1 MNRTRTSKNA
11 KRLLVWL
18 LLLTMV
24 FGLLPMAAFADETV
38 VEPVVSEEPVQEP
51 VEEQSDESAP
61 VEPEEPEEPSV
72 EPEEPEEPTDVI
84 VIDGDELPEDE
95 LDTLAAEE
103 GVISEDAIPEPS
115 TTELPTAATKS
126 IRAVMLDCGRKY
138 FTVGEIEALIDAM
151 VKYGYNQLQLSFGNG
166 GCRFLLNEMTLKFKD
181 SDGTT
186 VTINSD
192 SVKTNIK
199 NGNVQFNG
207 DGSTLSQSEM
217 DTIISYA
224 QANGISIVPM
234 LNMPGHSTAIMCGY
248 DEYQSTK
255 EKTNGNLDVDNL
267 TARNYGYA
275 LLSKY
280 VDYFALKDCKY
291 FSFGSDESGFDGNGM
306 TSFVTGCAKIIANA
320 GMRPRAFNDATNV
333 ATYPAYV
340 QISYWHQESNSKN
353 PTELANDGHEMLNT
367 HGRWYYVI
375 KNEQY
380 DSNRD
385 NKYWTGQVNSA
396 VTSVELPATKV
407 TGLDDG
413 KWTGLNEYFTADPN
427 YGTVVGSSVGTM
439 FCIWCD
445 ASQNTYLT
453 GEQVLSYNENYGAL
467 YQLQKLAE
475 HYWPEA
481 IKEPTTPDIP
491 EPGTGEKKTINLTV
505 GQTSDEITVDGDYSA
520 AATGDNYVATVA
532 PNVTTVPGKTTYVRT
547 SLNDTSVENKTFYV
561 YDKDTLGTAN
571 PTETLMFED
580 ADSGKADSG
589 KYYYIKNSA
598 GKYIYPYNNSVKDT
612 TRKNTTVSVS
622 SDVDSGYTISY
633 TYYYY
638 LGYKTSYLTVTSE
651 GLSASS
657 SPSKIY
663 LYKPSTT
670 EPTPQTTFSF
680 TGTGEGTTTATIAG
694 VTYTINVTAP
704 NTSRTVN
711 IKYGETYQ
719 LPAHADITV
728 ESGEQYVNVNSENGV
743 ITAGETSGT
752 AVIKAAIKND
762 GNKITESC
770 TYTVVVSD
778 INFEDIEPL
787 PVELWITNFTVGIE
801 ADDIAKY
808 DTSTETRTSGSDSAT
823 VTTVKIAAKDAYKE
837 GGVLLSTLI
846 PQNTYKSDNN
856 SVKAVYWKGSQLSE
870 KPQPKGGDLSTQGS
884 DFTYIRYWNSTWQYK
899 NKTGEWVD
907 LNTSGNNTVVG
918 YYLQINNVSPEIT
931 TGAQHYGEPP
941 TNHPGSSGN
950 GFTMTAFAVVY
961 PDGTLSRT
969 EPEMYRTSIIRGY
982 WGGTSIG
989 IGVMYAE
996 NNSDYVV
1003 SKMTLTW
1010 GENIKG
1016 ASDGSSW
1023 FVDSS
1028 NTDEKYGSSWGVSW
1042 DKKTNAAGKEWYDE
1056 TTYWEKGDSDIP
1068 MIDGN
1073 AENIQF
1079 TTAVVN
1085 SGDKTKSNGKN
1096 AALILIYLEAVE
1108 KEDNLSVV
1116 YWDDNAN
1123 AQINTNSIQ
1132 IVVKENVTFT
1142 NALMKD
1148 GVLIGGKTSWPS
1160 NDPAST
1166 DYFPDN
1172 AYITNSSDVNQKIN
1186 KEITNMSGIAAK
1198 YRSGIYDY
1206 VSADI
1211 SEDGKTLTLHYDI
1224 KIKHKTFVVDFGLP
1238 VKGSLGG
1245 FGITDL
1251 TSVSDAG
1258 FSFDYS
1264 KSFKDN
1270 YGEAIMTT
1278 DSYEIQYTLKNILN
1292 GQVELPIY
1300 VKFVNDTEA
1309 RKFAVT
1315 IIPASN
1321 VYYEDGFANFNNG
1334 QNTASKA
1341 KWEVVGKETTAN
1353 QALSELGKDPYAY
1366 GYDPAYNKE
1375 NSATF
1380 SMGSAHKVTVT
1391 SGMLTDWNND
1401 SAWPTASF
1409 TFKGTGFDIISL
1421 TDGDSGAIL
1430 VEVKNKNDG
1439 SVKNYLVNNYYGYE
1453 LKGDKW
1459 VVDKN
1464 STDCLYQIPVI
1475 KVTGLSYDEYT
1486 VTIKVFYDKAFD
1498 MRLDENYSF
1507 WLDAIRVYDPMG
1519 KEANYTADN
1528 EGYPQYI
1535 KLRDYVAN
1543 NIGSVNSNLLFIDG
1557 VEKAEVAAYA
1567 NYGPNNEV
1575 YLAKGQ
1581 AISFKLPGGVNFAEV
1596 QIGAKAPAGESGM
1609 TVNSETPTG
1618 IASAT
1623 EMYYDIT
1630 SQAKNGQVTITNTT
1644 GNILSLTNIKITFS
1658 KPNAGVSLAPLS
1670 DSDAE
1675 AAVATVRALFAAPVD
1690 PEPTE
1695 PEQPEEP
1702 EKTFE
1707 PEHFETSWSSN
1718 VRKGG
1723 RAVLTVKASTDV
1735 DAIVVNG
1742 VTVTQFKTRTERIGY
1757 GWNAKRV
1764 TYREFVY
1771 MMTVNESGTLTVPVV
1786 AVSNEQGESNPYETT
1801 LTVKPSSP
1809 IRDWIGGLFGRWF

>member
-1 MNRTRTSKNA
+1 
-11 KRLLVWL
+11 
-18 LLLTMV
+18 MV
-24 FGLLPMAAFADETV
+24 FSLLPMAAFADEAV
-38 VEPVVSEEPVQEP
+38 EEPVQESVQEPTEPSSEPSAEPSSEPSQEPEAP
-51 VEEQSDESAP
+51 VEEP
-61 VEPEEPEEPSV
+61 V
-72 EPEEPEEPTDVI
+72 DVI

-103 GVISEDAIPEPS
+103 GVISEDAIPAPS
-115 TTELPTAATKS
+115 IAELPTAATDS

-151 VKYGYNQLQLSFGNG
+151 AKYGYNQLQLSFGNG
-166 GCRFLLNEMTLKFKD
+166 GCRFLLDEMTLKFKD

-207 DGSTLSQSEM
+207 DESTLSQSEM
-217 DTIISYA
+217 NMIISYA
-224 QANGISIVPM
+224 QEKGISIVPM
-234 LNMPGHSTAIMCGY
+234 LNMPGHSTAIMNGY
-248 DEYQSTK
+248 SEYQSTK
-255 EKTNGNLDVDNL
+255 EKTKGNLDVDNL

-280 VDYFALKDCKY
+280 VDYFASKGCKY

-333 ATYPAYV
+333 ATYPTYV
-340 QISYWHQESNSKN
+340 QISYWHQESNSKI
-353 PTELANDGHEMLNT
+353 PTVLANDGHEMLNT

-380 DSNRD
+380 DSNRE
-385 NKYWTGQVNSA
+385 NKYWTGKVNSA

-413 KWTGLNEYFTADPN
+413 RWTGLNEYFTADPN
-427 YGTVVGSSVGTM
+427 NGTVVGSSVGTM

-445 ASQNTYLT
+445 ASQNAYLT

-532 PNVTTVPGKTTYVRT
+532 PNAATVPGKTTYVRT

-571 PTETLMFED
+571 PTETLTFED
-580 ADSGKADSG
+580 AGDGKDG
-589 KYYYIKNSA
+589 KYYIKNSA
-598 GKYIYPYNNSVKDT
+598 GKYIYPYKNWRNSVSLEK
-612 TRKNTTVSVS
+612 
-622 SDVDSGYTISY
+622 SDDGYAVNVTAYDDGYTISY
-633 TYYYY
+633 TYRNR
-638 LGYKTSYLTVTSE
+638 TAYLTATSGE
-651 GLSASS
+651 LGASS
-657 SPSKIY
+657 SSSSSKIY

-670 EPTPQTTFSF
+670 EPTTQTTFSF

-694 VTYTINVTAP
+694 VEYTINVTATE
-704 NTSRTVN
+704 TSENKTLN
-711 IKYGETYQ
+711 FGGSFT
-719 LPAHADITV
+719 LPAGAEANIV
-728 ESGEQYVNVNSENGV
+728 SG
-743 ITAGETSGT
+743 GEIIS
-752 AVIKAAIKND
+752 VD
-762 GNKITESC
+762 GNKITAGQTEGTAVVEAIVKNDGGKVEAKY
-770 TYTVVVSD
+770 TYKITVSE
-778 INFEDIEPL
+778 INLDDVEPL
-787 PVELWITNFTVGIE
+787 SVELWITNRYAGGTHNGIT
-801 ADDIAKY
+801 Y
-808 DTSTETRTSGSDSAT
+808 DATETGHIVS
-823 VTTVKIAAKDAYKE
+823 VTAAQACGE
-837 GGVLLSTLI
+837 NGVRLENLVPTNGVDEASLPLLFWKGVRLS
-846 PQNTYKSDNN
+846 SDNKQAHTG
-856 SVKAVYWKGSQLSE
+856 VDRTGAGADFQL
-870 KPQPKGGDLSTQGS
+870 
-884 DFTYIRYWNSTWQYK
+884 IRYYNEAWQYFS
-899 NKTGEWVD
+899 NDQWISVANGDQIIAYYMQVY
-907 LNTSGNNTVVG
+907 NT
-918 YYLQINNVSPEIT
+918 SPEIVS
-931 TGAQHYGEPP
+931 AFRDYGGIAGDGGGEYDANWFAGYRGVA
-941 TNHPGSSGN
+941 T
-950 GFTMTAFAVVY
+950 AVVY
-961 PDGTLSRT
+961 ANKSMSPNGDEAIWNDTLLCYYEGANGGGNPGLIKVFDT
-969 EPEMYRTSIIRGY
+969 EDFKITKITITHGVHKDANGKTGAEASKTWNSSTSSVVWEKTQNEAGDEWYNETVIWTDEGHVAGETITLDDSV
-982 WGGTSIG
+982 WGDTWKTSG
-989 IGVMYAE
+989 IGEAFLLLF
-996 NNSDYVV
+996 YV
-1003 SKMTLTW
+1003 
-1010 GENIKG
+1010 E
-1016 ASDGSSW
+1016 
-1023 FVDSS
+1023 
-1028 NTDEKYGSSWGVSW
+1028 
-1042 DKKTNAAGKEWYDE
+1042 
-1056 TTYWEKGDSDIP
+1056 P
-1068 MIDGN
+1068 
-1073 AENIQF
+1073 
-1079 TTAVVN
+1079 
-1085 SGDKTKSNGKN
+1085 
-1096 AALILIYLEAVE
+1096 VE
-1108 KEDNLSVV
+1108 KETNLQIV
-1116 YWDDNAN
+1116 YFDDNAK
-1123 AQINTNSIQ
+1123 TQ
-1132 IVVKENVTFT
+1132 IVDPVSVSVKEDVTFL
-1142 NALMKD
+1142 NGLNQ
-1148 GVLIGGKTSWPS
+1148 TSPVTVGTFTL
-1160 NDPAST
+1160 D
-1166 DYFPDN
+1166 DN
-1172 AYITNSSDVNQKIN
+1172 ATITNSVGVAQSIN
-1186 KEITNMSGIAAK
+1186 KNITIIDNVAAK

-1224 KIKHKTFVVDFGLP
+1224 KIEHKTFVVDFGLP
-1238 VKGSLGG
+1238 VKGSLSG

-1251 TSVSDAG
+1251 TTVSDAG

-1264 KSFKDN
+1264 KSFKDD

-1278 DSYEIQYTLKNILN
+1278 DNYEIQYTLKNILN

-1300 VKFVNDTEA
+1300 VKFGNDTEA

-1321 VYYEDGFANFNNG
+1321 VYYEDGFAKFTNG
-1334 QNTASKA
+1334 AVAASTATWK
-1341 KWEVVGKETTAN
+1341 KVGDEASAN

-1391 SGMLTDWNND
+1391 SSMRNGWSEL
-1401 SAWPTASF
+1401 SAWPTAMFS
-1409 TFKGTGFDIISL
+1409 FKGTGFDVISL
-1421 TDGDSGAIL
+1421 TNNTSGAIL
-1430 VEVKNKNDG
+1430 VAVYDSNGNKVKGYFVD
-1439 SVKNYLVNNYYGYE
+1439 NYLGYGFVDGKWTE
-1453 LKGDKW
+1453 KATGD
-1459 VVDKN
+1459 N
-1464 STDCLYQIPVI
+1464 ILYQIPVM
-1475 KVTGLSYDEYT
+1475 KVCDLPYDSYNVTITVFYNDAFEHNGDESYD
-1486 VTIKVFYDKAFD
+1486 
-1498 MRLDENYSF
+1498 F
-1507 WLDAIRVYDPMG
+1507 WLDAIRVYEPLGPSGNDSYKG
-1519 KEANYTADN
+1519 DG

-1535 KLRDYVAN
+1535 NLRDQIAAS
-1543 NIGSVNSNLLFIDG
+1543 GSNVGIKNTLFIDG
-1557 VEKAEVAAYA
+1557 NAKAEVADYI
-1567 NYGPNNEV
+1567 NLGPNNEV
-1575 YLAKGQ
+1575 YLANGQ
-1581 AISFKLPGGVNFAEV
+1581 AISFKLPGDVNFAEV

-1609 TVNSETPTG
+1609 TVNNATTG

-1658 KPNAGVSLAPLS
+1658 KPNADVSLAPLS
-1670 DSDAE
+1670 EGDAE

-1702 EKTFE
+1702 EKIFKPERFE
-1707 PEHFETSWSSN
+1707 PSWSSN

-1735 DAIVVNG
+1735 DAIIVDG
-1742 VTVTQFKTRTERIGY
+1742 VTYTKYFTRTERVGRS
-1757 GWNAKRV
+1757 WNAQRV

-1786 AVSNEQGESNPYETT
+1786 AVSNEQGESSPYETT

>member
-1 MNRTRTSKNA
+1 MS
-11 KRLLVWL
+11 
-18 LLLTMV
+18 
-24 FGLLPMAAFADETV
+24 
-38 VEPVVSEEPVQEP
+38 EPSSEPSAEPSAEPSQEPEAP
-51 VEEQSDESAP
+51 VEEPA
-61 VEPEEPEEPSV
+61 
-72 EPEEPEEPTDVI
+72 DVI

-103 GVISEDAIPEPS
+103 GVISEDAILDPS
-115 TTELPTAATKS
+115 TAELPTAATNS

-151 VKYGYNQLQLSFGNG
+151 AKYGYNQLQLSFGNG
-166 GCRFLLNEMTLKFKD
+166 GCRFLLDEMPLKFKD

-207 DGSTLSQSEM
+207 DESTLSQSEM
-217 DTIISYA
+217 NMIISYA
-224 QANGISIVPM
+224 QEKGISIVPM
-234 LNMPGHSTAIMCGY
+234 LNMPGHSTAIMNGY
-248 DEYQSTK
+248 SEYQSTK
-255 EKTNGNLDVDNL
+255 EKTKGNLDVDNL

-280 VDYFALKDCKY
+280 VDYFASKGCKY

-333 ATYPAYV
+333 ATYPTYV
-340 QISYWHQESNSKN
+340 QISYWHQESNSKI
-353 PTELANDGHEMLNT
+353 PTVLANDGHEMLNT

-380 DSNRD
+380 DSNRE
-385 NKYWTGQVNSA
+385 NKYWTGKVNSA

-407 TGLDDG
+407 TGLDG
-413 KWTGLNEYFTADPN
+413 GRWTGLNEYFTADPN

-445 ASQNTYLT
+445 ASQNAYLT

-505 GQTSDEITVDGDYSA
+505 GQTSDKITVDGDYSA

-532 PNVTTVPGKTTYVRT
+532 PNAATVPGKTTYVRT

-571 PTETLMFED
+571 PTETLTFED
-580 ADSGKADSG
+580 AGSGK
-589 KYYYIKNSA
+589 YYIKNSA
-598 GKYIYPYNNSVKDT
+598 GKYIYPYNNRVTENNS
-612 TRKNTTVSVS
+612 RNTTVSVS
-622 SDVDSGYTISY
+622 GDVDSGYTISY
-633 TYYYY
+633 TYYY
-638 LGYKTSYLTVTSE
+638 GYRTSYLTVAS
-651 GLSASS
+651 GKLSASLS
-657 SPSKIY
+657 LSKIY

-670 EPTPQTTFSF
+670 EPTTQTTFSF

-694 VTYTINVTAP
+694 VEYTINVTAP
-704 NTSRTVN
+704 ETSENKTLN
-711 IKYGETYQ
+711 FGESFT
-719 LPAHADITV
+719 LPAGAEANIV
-728 ESGEQYVNVNSENGV
+728 SG
-743 ITAGETSGT
+743 GEIIS
-752 AVIKAAIKND
+752 VD
-762 GNKITESC
+762 GNKITAGQTEGTAVVEAIVKNDGGKVEAKY
-770 TYTVVVSD
+770 TYKITVSE
-778 INFEDIEPL
+778 INLDDVEPL
-787 PVELWITNFTVGIE
+787 SVELWITNRYAGGTHNGIT
-801 ADDIAKY
+801 Y
-808 DTSTETRTSGSDSAT
+808 DATETGHIVS
-823 VTTVKIAAKDAYKE
+823 VTAAQACGE
-837 GGVLLSTLI
+837 NGVRLENLVPTNGVDEASLPLLFWKGVRLS
-846 PQNTYKSDNN
+846 SDNKQAHTG
-856 SVKAVYWKGSQLSE
+856 VDRTGAGADFQL
-870 KPQPKGGDLSTQGS
+870 
-884 DFTYIRYWNSTWQYK
+884 IRYYNEAWQYFS
-899 NKTGEWVD
+899 NDQWISVANGDQIIAYYMQVY
-907 LNTSGNNTVVG
+907 NT
-918 YYLQINNVSPEIT
+918 SPEIVS
-931 TGAQHYGEPP
+931 AFRDYGGIAGDGGGEYDANWFAGYRGVA
-941 TNHPGSSGN
+941 T
-950 GFTMTAFAVVY
+950 AVVY
-961 PDGTLSRT
+961 ANKSMSPNGDEAIWNDTLLCYYEGANGGGNPGLIKVFDT
-969 EPEMYRTSIIRGY
+969 EDFKITKITITHGVHKDANGKTGAEASKTWNSSTSSVVWEKTQNEAGDEWYNETVIWTDEGHVAGETITLDDSV
-982 WGGTSIG
+982 WGDTWKTSG
-989 IGVMYAE
+989 IGEAFLLLF
-996 NNSDYVV
+996 YV
-1003 SKMTLTW
+1003 
-1010 GENIKG
+1010 E
-1016 ASDGSSW
+1016 
-1023 FVDSS
+1023 
-1028 NTDEKYGSSWGVSW
+1028 
-1042 DKKTNAAGKEWYDE
+1042 
-1056 TTYWEKGDSDIP
+1056 P
-1068 MIDGN
+1068 
-1073 AENIQF
+1073 
-1079 TTAVVN
+1079 
-1085 SGDKTKSNGKN
+1085 
-1096 AALILIYLEAVE
+1096 VE
-1108 KEDNLSVV
+1108 KETNLQIV
-1116 YWDDNAN
+1116 YFDDNAK
-1123 AQINTNSIQ
+1123 TQ
-1132 IVVKENVTFT
+1132 IVEPVSVSVKEDVTFL
-1142 NALMKD
+1142 NGLNQ
-1148 GVLIGGKTSWPS
+1148 TSPVTVGTFTL
-1160 NDPAST
+1160 D
-1166 DYFPDN
+1166 DN
-1172 AYITNSSDVNQKIN
+1172 ATITNSVGVAQSIN
-1186 KEITNMSGIAAK
+1186 KNITIIDNVAAK

-1224 KIKHKTFVVDFGLP
+1224 KIEHKTFVVDFGLP

-1251 TSVSDAG
+1251 TTVSDAG

-1264 KSFKDN
+1264 KSFKDD

-1278 DSYEIQYTLKNILN
+1278 DNYEIQYTLKNILN

-1300 VKFVNDTEA
+1300 VKFGNDTEA

-1321 VYYEDGFANFNNG
+1321 VYYEDGFAKFTNG
-1334 QNTASKA
+1334 AGAASTAT
-1341 KWEVVGKETTAN
+1341 WEKVGNEASAN
-1353 QALSELGKDPYAY
+1353 QALSELGKDPNAY
-1366 GYDPAYNKE
+1366 GFDPAYNKD

-1391 SGMLTDWNND
+1391 SSMRNGWSEL
-1401 SAWPTASF
+1401 SAWPTAKFS
-1409 TFKGTGFDIISL
+1409 FKGTGFDVISL
-1421 TDGDSGAIL
+1421 TNNTSGAIL
-1430 VEVKNKNDG
+1430 VDVYDSNGNKVKGYFVD
-1439 SVKNYLVNNYYGYE
+1439 NYLGYGFVDGKWTE
-1453 LKGDKW
+1453 KATGD
-1459 VVDKN
+1459 N
-1464 STDCLYQIPVI
+1464 ILYQIPVM
-1475 KVTGLSYDEYT
+1475 KVCDLPYDSYNVTITVFYNDAFEHNGDESYD
-1486 VTIKVFYDKAFD
+1486 
-1498 MRLDENYSF
+1498 F

-1519 KEANYTADN
+1519 KDDTRYVGDG

-1535 KLRDYVAN
+1535 NLRDQIAA
-1543 NIGSVNSNLLFIDG
+1543 SKSNVGINKTLFIDG
-1557 VEKAEVAAYA
+1557 NAEAKVADYI
-1567 NYGPNNEV
+1567 NLGPNNEV
-1575 YLAKGQ
+1575 YLANGQ
-1581 AISFKLPGGVNFAEV
+1581 AISFKLPANDKIDEV

-1658 KPNAGVSLAPLS
+1658 KPNADVSLAPLS
-1670 DSDAE
+1670 EGDAE

-1702 EKTFE
+1702 EKTFK
-1707 PEHFETSWSSN
+1707 PERFETSWSSN

-1735 DAIVVNG
+1735 DAIIVDG
-1742 VTVTQFKTRTERIGY
+1742 VTYTKYFTRTERVGRS
-1757 GWNAKRV
+1757 WNAQRV

-1786 AVSNEQGESNPYETT
+1786 AVSNEQGESSPYETT

>member
-1 MNRTRTSKNA
+1 MNRTRTSKNV
-11 KRLLVWL
+11 KRLIVWL
-18 LLLTMV
+18 LMLTMV
-24 FGLLPMAAFADETV
+24 FSLLPMAAFADEAG
-38 VEPVVSEEPVQEP
+38 EPVVSEEPVQEP
-51 VEEQSDESAP
+51 EPSSEPSSEPSAEPSQEPEAP
-61 VEPEEPEEPSV
+61 V
-72 EPEEPEEPTDVI
+72 EEPTDVI

-103 GVISEDAIPEPS
+103 GVISEDAIPDPS
-115 TTELPTAATKS
+115 TAELPTAATNS

-151 VKYGYNQLQLSFGNG
+151 AKYGYNQLQLSFGNG
-166 GCRFLLNEMTLKFKD
+166 GCRFLLDEMTLKFKD

-207 DGSTLSQSEM
+207 DESTLSQSEM
-217 DTIISYA
+217 NMIISYA
-224 QANGISIVPM
+224 QEKGISIVPM
-234 LNMPGHSTAIMCGY
+234 LNMPGHSTAIMNGY
-248 DEYQSTK
+248 SEYQSTK
-255 EKTNGNLDVDNL
+255 EKTKGNLDVDNL

-280 VDYFALKDCKY
+280 VDYFASKGCKY

-333 ATYPAYV
+333 ATYPTYV
-340 QISYWHQESNSKN
+340 QISYWHQESNSKI
-353 PTELANDGHEMLNT
+353 PTVLANDGHEMLNT

-380 DSNRD
+380 DSNRE
-385 NKYWTGQVNSA
+385 NKYWTGKVNSA

-413 KWTGLNEYFTADPN
+413 RWTGLNEYFTADPN
-427 YGTVVGSSVGTM
+427 NGTVVGSSVGTM

-445 ASQNTYLT
+445 ASQDAYLT

-505 GQTSDEITVDGDYSA
+505 GQTSDKITVDGDYSA

-532 PNVTTVPGKTTYVRT
+532 PNAATVPGKTTYVRT

-571 PTETLMFED
+571 PTETLTFED
-580 ADSGKADSG
+580 AGSEK
-589 KYYYIKNSA
+589 YYIKNSA
-598 GKYIYPYNNSVKDT
+598 GKYIYPYKNWRNSVSLEK
-612 TRKNTTVSVS
+612 
-622 SDVDSGYTISY
+622 SDDGYAVNVTAYDDGYTISY
-633 TYYYY
+633 TYRNR
-638 LGYKTSYLTVTSE
+638 TAYLTATSGE
-651 GLSASS
+651 LGASS
-657 SPSKIY
+657 SSSSSKIY

-670 EPTPQTTFSF
+670 EPTTQTTFSF

-694 VTYTINVTAP
+694 VEYTINVTAP
-704 NTSRTVN
+704 ETSENKTLN
-711 IKYGETYQ
+711 FGESFT
-719 LPAHADITV
+719 LPAGAEANIV
-728 ESGEQYVNVNSENGV
+728 SG
-743 ITAGETSGT
+743 GEIIS
-752 AVIKAAIKND
+752 VD
-762 GNKITESC
+762 GNKITAGQTEGTAVVEAIVKNDGGKVEAKY
-770 TYTVVVSD
+770 TYKITVSE
-778 INFEDIEPL
+778 INLDDVEPL
-787 PVELWITNFTVGIE
+787 SVELWITNRYAGGTHNGIT
-801 ADDIAKY
+801 Y
-808 DTSTETRTSGSDSAT
+808 DATETGHIVSVTAAQACGENGVRLENLVPTNGVDEGSLPLLFW
-823 VTTVKIAAKDAYKE
+823 K
-837 GGVLLSTLI
+837 GVRLS
-846 PQNTYKSDNN
+846 SDNKQAHTG
-856 SVKAVYWKGSQLSE
+856 VDRTGAGADFQL
-870 KPQPKGGDLSTQGS
+870 
-884 DFTYIRYWNSTWQYK
+884 IRYYNEAWQYFS
-899 NKTGEWVD
+899 NDQWISVANGDQIIAYYMQVY
-907 LNTSGNNTVVG
+907 NT
-918 YYLQINNVSPEIT
+918 SPEIVS
-931 TGAQHYGEPP
+931 AFRDYGGIAG
-941 TNHPGSSGN
+941 NHGGEYDAN
-950 GFTMTAFAVVY
+950 WFAGYRGVATAVVY
-961 PDGTLSRT
+961 ANKSMSPNGDEAIWNDTLLCYYEGANGGGNPGLIKVFDT
-969 EPEMYRTSIIRGY
+969 EDFKITKITITHGVHKDANGKTGAEASKTWNSSTSSVVWEKTQNEAGDEWYNETVIWTDEGHVAGETITLDDSV
-982 WGGTSIG
+982 WGDTWKTSG
-989 IGVMYAE
+989 IGEAFLLLF
-996 NNSDYVV
+996 YV
-1003 SKMTLTW
+1003 
-1010 GENIKG
+1010 E
-1016 ASDGSSW
+1016 
-1023 FVDSS
+1023 
-1028 NTDEKYGSSWGVSW
+1028 
-1042 DKKTNAAGKEWYDE
+1042 
-1056 TTYWEKGDSDIP
+1056 P
-1068 MIDGN
+1068 
-1073 AENIQF
+1073 
-1079 TTAVVN
+1079 
-1085 SGDKTKSNGKN
+1085 
-1096 AALILIYLEAVE
+1096 VE
-1108 KEDNLSVV
+1108 KETNLQIV
-1116 YWDDNAN
+1116 YFDDNAK
-1123 AQINTNSIQ
+1123 TQ
-1132 IVVKENVTFT
+1132 IVDPVSVSVKEDVTFL
-1142 NALMKD
+1142 NGLNQ
-1148 GVLIGGKTSWPS
+1148 TSPVTVGTFTL
-1160 NDPAST
+1160 D
-1166 DYFPDN
+1166 DN
-1172 AYITNSSDVNQKIN
+1172 ATITNSVGVAQSIN
-1186 KEITNMSGIAAK
+1186 KNITIIDNVAAK

-1224 KIKHKTFVVDFGLP
+1224 KIEHKTFVVDFGLP
-1238 VKGSLGG
+1238 VKGSLSG

-1251 TSVSDAG
+1251 TTVSDAG

-1264 KSFKDN
+1264 KSFKDD

-1278 DSYEIQYTLKNILN
+1278 DNYEIQYTLKNILN

-1300 VKFVNDTEA
+1300 VKFGNDTEA

-1321 VYYEDGFANFNNG
+1321 VYYEDGFAKFTNG
-1334 QNTASKA
+1334 AVAASTATWK
-1341 KWEVVGKETTAN
+1341 KVGDEASAN
-1353 QALSELGKDPYAY
+1353 QALSELGKDPNAY
-1366 GYDPAYNKE
+1366 GFDPAYNKD

-1391 SGMLTDWNND
+1391 SSMRNGWSEL
-1401 SAWPTASF
+1401 SAWPTAKFS
-1409 TFKGTGFDIISL
+1409 FKGTGFDVISL
-1421 TDGDSGAIL
+1421 TNNTSGAIL
-1430 VEVKNKNDG
+1430 VDVYDSNGNKVKGYFVD
-1439 SVKNYLVNNYYGYE
+1439 NYLGYGFVDGKWTE
-1453 LKGDKW
+1453 KATGD
-1459 VVDKN
+1459 N
-1464 STDCLYQIPVI
+1464 ILYQIPVM
-1475 KVTGLSYDEYT
+1475 KVCDLPYDSYNVTITVFYNDAFEHNGDESYD
-1486 VTIKVFYDKAFD
+1486 
-1498 MRLDENYSF
+1498 F

-1519 KEANYTADN
+1519 KDDTRYVGDG

-1535 KLRDYVAN
+1535 NLRDQIAA
-1543 NIGSVNSNLLFIDG
+1543 SESNVGIKKTLFIDG
-1557 VEKAEVAAYA
+1557 NAEAEVADYI
-1567 NYGPNNEV
+1567 NLGPNNEV
-1575 YLAKGQ
+1575 YLANGQ
-1581 AISFKLPGGVNFAEV
+1581 AISFKLPGDVNFAEV

-1658 KPNAGVSLAPLS
+1658 KPNADVSLAPLS
-1670 DSDAE
+1670 EGDAE

-1702 EKTFE
+1702 EKIFKPERFE
-1707 PEHFETSWSSN
+1707 PSWSSN

-1735 DAIVVNG
+1735 DAIIVDG
-1742 VTVTQFKTRTERIGY
+1742 VTYTKYFTRTERVGRS
-1757 GWNAKRV
+1757 WNAQRV

-1786 AVSNEQGESNPYETT
+1786 AVSNEQGESSPYETT